1 MEFEQEFINHLVSS
15 GKSENTV
22 KSYMYDL
29 DYLKK
34 FAEYMGKSPLSLTK
48 EDMRYF
54 IPFLQNN
61 SLSPKSVER
70 IIAAIRKFYGFLVKR
85 GYIHSDPTK
94 GIQKI
99 KKPKR
104 FPRVVEKEKIFKIL
118 KEWEPKDDEEIL
130 AKDLILLIYSTG
142 MRISEVL
149 NLKGEDIN
157 FEERSIY
164 VKGKGG
170 KYRKIPFNDIAY
182 SILKRRFKDEKSKI
196 LNINRFKAYRLIRD
210 AFEKY
215 AGLSGVHP
223 HILRHSFATHL
234 LENGADIKTVQQLLG
249 HSSLASTEIYTRVS
263 LKHIRKIYDKVWEG

>member
-1 MEFEQEFINHLVSS
+1 MNFEREFINHLVSS
-15 GKSENTV
+15 GKSDNTV

-29 DYLKK
+29 DYLKR
-34 FAEYMGKSPLSLTK
+34 FAEYMGKSPLSLSK

-61 SLSPKSVER
+61 SLSPKSIER
-70 IIAAIRKFYGFLVKR
+70 ITSAIRKYYGFLVKR
-85 GYIHSDPTK
+85 GYVHSDPTK
-94 GIQKI
+94 GIQRI

-104 FPRVVEKEKIFKIL
+104 VPRVVEKEKIFKIL
-118 KEWEPKDDEEIL
+118 KEWKPNNDEETL
-130 AKDLILLIYSTG
+130 AKDLILVIYSTG
-142 MRISEVL
+142 MRISEIL

-164 VKGKGG
+164 IKGKGG
-170 KYRKIPFNDIAY
+170 KHRKVPFNDITY
-182 SILKRRFKDEKSKI
+182 TILKRRFKDERTRI
-196 LNINRFKAYRLIRD
+196 FNISRFKAYRLIKE

-249 HSSLASTEIYTRVS
+249 HSSLSSTEIYTRVS
-263 LKHIRKIYDKVWEG
+263 LRHIRKIYDEVWEG